1 MSYEEL
7 EGIGDTSVES
17 LRMVW
22 NSWSQDPIKATI
34 LRAVLPYMTRHPL
47 MGAALCQKEVFS
59 SSSTN
64 GREKLITE
72 MLLDLGWAWTLLR
85 FQRTSQIS

>member
-1 MSYEEL
+1 MVSYEGL
-7 EGIGDTSVES
+7 EGIGNASVES

-34 LRAVLPYMTRHPL
+34 LRAVLPHVASHYL
-47 MGAALCQKEVFS
+47 MGAALRHIKVLF

-64 GREKLITE
+64 GREELLTE
-72 MLLDLGWAWTLLR
+72 MLSAR
-85 FQRTSQIS
+85 V